1 MVLYIFIGKN
11 LHLSGSAQFKPVL
24 FAVGELYAVSTRE
37 TKLSSFYLW
46 TLKSL
51 EIRKLK
57 IREFYLEVH
66 LNSMEGAILLCL
78 TIMNWKQYIAFKA
91 YQL

>member
-37 TKLSSFYLW
+37 TKLSSFYL
-46 TLKSL
+46 
-51 EIRKLK
+51 
-57 IREFYLEVH
+57 
-66 LNSMEGAILLCL
+66 
-78 TIMNWKQYIAFKA
+78 
-91 YQL
+91 